1 MEITPGTIAQY
12 TTDGAYPRTSYFIV
26 TETFT
31 FTIKFHTVWIVREE
45 YGTWVVE
52 RKTIQAEDDMFAHA
66 RPLDRFE
73 ANAIL
78 SYALSTAEEAK
89 QRALADLHKAESLLD
104 RLRDVES
111 IAWNAQIAEESM

>member
-1 MEITPGTIAQY
+1 MHIAPGTIAQY
-12 TTDGAYPRTSYFIV
+12 TTEGAYPRTSYFIV

-31 FTIKFHTVWIVREE
+31 FTIQFHTVWIVRED

-52 RKTIQAEDDMFAHA
+52 RKTIQAEDDMFAQA
-66 RPLDRFE
+66 RPLDSFE
-73 ANAIL
+73 AKAIL
-78 SYALSTAEEAK
+78 NYAINHTIAARH
-89 QRALADLHKAESLLD
+89 QATADLHKAESLLD

>member
-1 MEITPGTIAQY
+1 MQIVPGTIAQY
-12 TTDGAYPRTSYFIV
+12 TSDGTYPRTSYFIV

-31 FTIKFHTVWIVREE
+31 FTIQFHTVWIVRED

-52 RKTIQAEDDMFAHA
+52 RKTLQAEDDMFAQA

-78 SYALSTAEEAK
+78 SYALSTAEDAK
-89 QRALADLHKAESLLD
+89 QRAIADLHKAESLLD
-104 RLRDVES
+104 RLRDVET
-111 IAWNAQIAEESM
+111 IAWNAQITEDSY